1 MRRAIAPCLKAAQEP
16 LALKL
21 RPLSADFKALHV
33 ILTSGAGS
41 IVIFEEPAQ
50 VALANHDYASL
61 CLKHGCR
68 MHTFLRYPKPNGS
81 AMYYLCLEGSKVDAF
96 VRELWAMANQ
106 VVWTEMS

>member
-1 MRRAIAPCLKAAQEP
+1 
-16 LALKL
+16 
-21 RPLSADFKALHV
+21 
-33 ILTSGAGS
+33 
-41 IVIFEEPAQ
+41 
-50 VALANHDYASL
+50 
-61 CLKHGCR
+61 